1 MEWMFPLLIELL
13 DQYSLLLK
21 KLEKLV
27 THILHGFAV
36 NLLFEFNHS
45 NIPQ

>member
-27 THILHGFAV
+27 TYILHGFAV
-36 NLLFEFNHS
+36 NLIFEFNHS